1 MSKDNIDRPLRLA
14 LKLLSGESIIPEN
27 WAEENNVTDRS
38 VQRDF
43 KILRETLA
51 DTQYPAELIANK
63 TTKSISL
70 YRKNTFDSSAALTL
84 AKIVLASRA
93 FTEREMTRLIKSI
106 LDMMSS
112 EEAEQ
117 IRVTLRNEQLAYT
130 PVTHQKDLIKL
141 IWDISGWIQAQQSVA
156 FTYTNAKDEERHL
169 FGLPTGLL
177 FDSYYFYVI
186 IHFQATEN
194 HAERDAYYR
203 LDRFTEIKA
212 ESRHIK
218 YPYNQRLEEGKIR
231 QTNNLMQIGR
241 TIQVEFDYTGL
252 VSAALDKFPNAKIK
266 RKGTDG
272 IPTRITIPAVT
283 DSGFKMWAL
292 SQGAR
297 VTVISPVSLRES
309 LVAEINQMLNQYN
322 A

>member
-1 MSKDNIDRPLRLA
+1 MSKDNIDCPLRLA

-84 AKIVLASRA
+84 AKLVLASRA

>member
-1 MSKDNIDRPLRLA
+1 
-14 LKLLSGESIIPEN
+14 
-27 WAEENNVTDRS
+27 
-38 VQRDF
+38 
-43 KILRETLA
+43 
-51 DTQYPAELIANK
+51 
-63 TTKSISL
+63 
-70 YRKNTFDSSAALTL
+70 
-84 AKIVLASRA
+84 
-93 FTEREMTRLIKSI
+93 
-106 LDMMSS
+106 MMSS

-141 IWDISGWIQAQQSVA
+141 IWEISSWIQSQQAVT
-156 FTYTNAKDEERHL
+156 FTYTNAKDEGRHL

-203 LDRFTEIKA
+203 LDRFTKIEA
-212 ESRHIK
+212 ENRHIK

-241 TIQVEFDYTGL
+241 TVQVEFDYTGL

-272 IPTRITIPAVT
+272 MPTRITIPAVT

-297 VTVISPVSLRES
+297 VTVISPISLRES

>member
-1 MSKDNIDRPLRLA
+1 MSKSNIDRPLHLA
-14 LKLLSGESIIPEN
+14 LRLLSGDIITSNDWALEN
-27 WAEENNVTDRS
+27 KINIRS
-38 VQRDF
+38 AQRDINF
-43 KILRETLA
+43 IQEAIQTENF
-51 DTQYPAELIANK
+51 PAELHTNR
-63 TTKSISL
+63 TTKGIYL
-70 YRKNTFDSSAALTL
+70 TNKNTFDSSVALTL
-84 AKIVLASRA
+84 AKLVLASRA
-93 FTEREMTRLIKSI
+93 FTEIEMERLINSI
-106 LDMMSS
+106 LTMMSS

-130 PVTHQKDLIKL
+130 PVTHQKDLIEL
-141 IWDISGWIQAQQSVA
+141 IWEISGWIQAQQSVA

-266 RKGTDG
+266 RKGNDG
-272 IPTRITIPAVT
+272 MPTRITIPAVT

-297 VTVISPVSLRES
+297 VTVISPISLRES
-309 LVAEINQMLNQYN
+309 LIAEINQMLNQYN

>member
-1 MSKDNIDRPLRLA
+1 MSKDNIDRPLLLA

-51 DTQYPAELIANK
+51 DTQYPAELIGNK

-70 YRKNTFDSSAALTL
+70 YRKNTFDSQAALTL
-84 AKIVLASRA
+84 AKLVLASRA
-93 FTEREMTRLIKSI
+93 FNEDEMTRLIKSI

-141 IWDISGWIQAQQSVA
+141 IWEISGWIQAQQSVA

-266 RKGTDG
+266 RKGTDSM
-272 IPTRITIPAVT
+272 PTRITIPAVT

-292 SQGAR
+292 GQGAR
-297 VTVISPVSLRES
+297 VTVISPISLRES
-309 LVAEINQMLNQYN
+309 LIAEINQMLNQYN

>member
-1 MSKDNIDRPLRLA
+1 
-14 LKLLSGESIIPEN
+14 
-27 WAEENNVTDRS
+27 
-38 VQRDF
+38 
-43 KILRETLA
+43 
-51 DTQYPAELIANK
+51 
-63 TTKSISL
+63 
-70 YRKNTFDSSAALTL
+70 
-84 AKIVLASRA
+84 
-93 FTEREMTRLIKSI
+93 
-106 LDMMSS
+106 MMSS

-130 PVTHQKDLIKL
+130 PVTHQKDLIEL
-141 IWDISGWIQAQQSVA
+141 IWEISGWIQAQQSVA

-266 RKGTDG
+266 RKGNDG
-272 IPTRITIPAVT
+272 MPTRITIPAVT

-297 VTVISPVSLRES
+297 VTVISPISLRES
-309 LVAEINQMLNQYN
+309 LIAEINQMLNQYN

>member
-84 AKIVLASRA
+84 AKLVLASRA

-212 ESRHIK
+212 ESRYIK

>member
-84 AKIVLASRA
+84 AKLVLASRA

>member
-14 LKLLSGESIIPEN
+14 LKLFSGESVIPEN

-70 YRKNTFDSSAALTL
+70 YRENTFDSPAALTL
-84 AKIVLASRA
+84 AKLVLASRA
-93 FTEREMTRLIKSI
+93 FNENEMTRLIKSI

-130 PVTHQKDLIKL
+130 PVTHHKDLIKL
-141 IWDISGWIQAQQSVA
+141 IWDISGWIQAQQSVT

-266 RKGTDG
+266 RKGLDG
-272 IPTRITIPAVT
+272 MPTRITIPAVT